1 MKTKLEA
8 LYLQHFG
15 CSAQLTTRLPASGSN
30 RSYYRISGDA
40 GNVIGALGTDFDE
53 NNAFISLARHFRSKG
68 INVPQVYAVSEDGMA
83 YLQEDLGDE
92 SLYDKLAH
100 GRECGQYSEEEIQLM
115 CKVVRALPK
124 IQFIAAQDLDY
135 NICYPDKE
143 FNSRLVDF
151 DLNYFKYCFLKTSG
165 VEFNEIRLQ
174 DDFDAL
180 QDDLLDDFGG
190 TFMYRDFQA
199 RNILWHQD
207 KPWFIDFQGGR
218 RGPMF
223 YDIASFVWQ
232 ASSHFSP
239 SVKKRLTDAYL
250 DALKQYA
257 TIEEKVFHEKFRLF
271 SLYRTLQVLGAY
283 GFRGLY
289 EKKSHFIKSIP
300 YAINNLRELL
310 AEPFGRYPYLSKVL
324 KELISSYAGGSED
337 IFDGLTVEVRSF
349 SYHRGI
355 PEDRSGNGGGFVF
368 DCRALHNPGRYEQ
381 YRNLCG
387 RDSEV
392 ISFLEENSEISAFL
406 NEAYAMS
413 ERHVANFIE
422 RGFDNMQINF
432 GCTGG
437 RHRSVYCAE
446 HMAKR
451 LKEQFPQLRV
461 KLTHREL
468 GIREIYR

>member
-1 MKTKLEA
+1 
-8 LYLQHFG
+8 
-15 CSAQLTTRLPASGSN
+15 
-30 RSYYRISGDA
+30 
-40 GNVIGALGTDFDE
+40 
-53 NNAFISLARHFRSKG
+53 
-68 INVPQVYAVSEDGMA
+68 
-83 YLQEDLGDE
+83 
-92 SLYDKLAH
+92 
-100 GRECGQYSEEEIQLM
+100 
-115 CKVVRALPK
+115 
-124 IQFIAAQDLDY
+124 
-135 NICYPDKE
+135 
-143 FNSRLVDF
+143 
-151 DLNYFKYCFLKTSG
+151 
-165 VEFNEIRLQ
+165 
-174 DDFDAL
+174 
-180 QDDLLDDFGG
+180 
-190 TFMYRDFQA
+190 
-199 RNILWHQD
+199 
-207 KPWFIDFQGGR
+207 
-218 RGPMF
+218 MF